1 MKAVRAIH
9 WETVP
14 LALVPRHK
22 RKPRHV
28 GVTAHANN
36 DLAFWSNRVK
46 IDFLNTEIQL
56 ARTFLDIAIGARDA
70 AKKERN
76 IRQAWKAYE
85 VVQRGMR
92 LVTLTDSEAQ
102 FLSQNLKL
110 LKSTFEDLG

>member
-1 MKAVRAIH
+1 MKALRAIH

-22 RKPRHV
+22 RKPLHV
-28 GVTAHANN
+28 GVTAHAND

-46 IDFLNTEIQL
+46 IDFLNTDIQL
-56 ARTFLDIAIGARDA
+56 ARTFLDIALGARDA

-76 IRQAWKAYE
+76 IRQARKAYD
-85 VVQRGMR
+85 VVQRGMS

-102 FLSQNLKL
+102 FLYQNLKL
-110 LKSTFEDLG
+110 LKSAFANLG